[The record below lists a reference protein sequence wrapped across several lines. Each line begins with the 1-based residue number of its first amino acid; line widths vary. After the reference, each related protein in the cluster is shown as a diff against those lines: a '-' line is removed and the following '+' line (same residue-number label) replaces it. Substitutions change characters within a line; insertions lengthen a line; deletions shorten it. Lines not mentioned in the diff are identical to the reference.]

1 MKNIVGSQ
9 IKFFF
14 KQKPEKKWNNNL
26 TVDNKLLAL
35 LLSHASAILSINKPV
50 NIRAARAA
58 DCKRLTCQEPF

>member
-9 IKFFF
+9 IKKFLT
-14 KQKPEKKWNNNL
+14 EKKWNNNL

>member
-9 IKFFF
+9 IKKFLT
-14 KQKPEKKWNNNL
+14 EKWNNNL